1 MRIMTFNTQHCLNY
15 REQKIDY
22 ALMAATIGSFD
33 AEIVGLN
40 EMRSVG
46 DGEGFEHNQ
55 TEVLSQL
62 TGMEHY
68 CFAKAIDVPGG
79 GPYGNGF
86 LSRIPIEAYEVIP
99 VPDPQVRMPGVHYE
113 SRCLLKI
120 KLTNGMTVLVIH
132 FGLNKSEQVNA
143 AETVVANLSDEKC
156 ILMGDFNVTPD
167 DEVLLPIRQKMK
179 DTADKFTGPL
189 LSYPSYN
196 PEVKIDYIFV
206 SPDIE
211 VVSADIPN
219 VVASDHRPHIAE
231 IKIK

>member
-143 AETVVANLSDEKC
+143 AETVLANLSDEKC

-189 LSYPSYN
+189 LSFPSYN